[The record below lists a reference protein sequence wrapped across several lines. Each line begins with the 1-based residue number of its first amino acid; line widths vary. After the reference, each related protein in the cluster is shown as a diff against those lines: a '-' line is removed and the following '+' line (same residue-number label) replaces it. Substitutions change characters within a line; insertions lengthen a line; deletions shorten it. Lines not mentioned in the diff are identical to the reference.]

1 MQTDSIVCLDSRD
14 LERNKGAEVCDLK
27 KN

>member
-14 LERNKGAEVCDLK
+14 LERKQRGRSV
-27 KN
+27 